1 MIQAGAVKDRLE
13 NFVRQ
18 TPDVEGALLVS
29 SDGLPISS
37 IIPAK
42 LDEERTSAMS
52 AAMLSMGD
60 RIAQDLAR
68 GTIDRILV
76 EGSKGYSV
84 LVGCT
89 EDIVLL
95 VLASEACKK
104 GILFLAIKALVQQL
118 YPLLK

>member
-1 MIQAGAVKDRLE
+1 MIQAAAITNTLE

-18 TPDVEGALLVS
+18 TPDVQGALLVS

-37 IIPAK
+37 VIPTS

-60 RIAQDLAR
+60 RIARDLSR
-68 GTIDRILV
+68 GTVDRILV
-76 EGSKGYSV
+76 EGSKGYSI

-89 EDIVLL
+89 EEIILL
-95 VLASEACKK
+95 VLASQEAKK
-104 GILFLAIKALVQQL
+104 GILFLSIKGLVQQL
-118 YPLLK
+118 FPLLG

>member
-1 MIQAGAVKDRLE
+1 MIQAAELKNVLE
-13 NFVRQ
+13 SFVRQ

-37 IIPAK
+37 IIPTK

-60 RIAQDLAR
+60 RIARDLAR
-68 GTIDRILV
+68 GDIDRILV
-76 EGSKGYSV
+76 EGTRGYSV

-95 VLASEACKK
+95 VLASQNCKK
-104 GILFLAIKALVQQL
+104 GILFLAIKGLVQQL
-118 YPLLK
+118 RPLLS